1 MKINHPERF
10 VNRPGRHSV
19 RSRQYAVR
27 LWPRRMTPPGGRCWT
42 SVLGTLSLGQEEF
55 DAAAGDARSRVK
67 ERLGRTASSH
77 SRLLYFQRTLEILGL
92 GSRVLLALDLE
103 QTYWRAFLVN
113 AVLFGGVRE
122 LLDDIRILEIPAG
135 GRHRPDGANP
145 VQKTGI
151 LGLDNS
157 FDYVVTS
164 EETGFDK
171 PHEAP
176 FRMALEKIQPAGS
189 VVWMIGDD
197 PEADVRG
204 ARESIG
210 AVTLQKV
217 HRGVSGGRGDVV
229 PDARFTSFND
239 VRKFMQRQ
247 AYGYTVRSAGAEDGA
262 Q

>member
-1 MKINHPERF
+1 MKLNHPERF
-10 VNRPGRHSV
+10 VNRPDAILFDLDNTLYSYGPAHDAAWR
-19 RSRQYAVR
+19 AV
-27 LWPRRMTPPGGRCWT
+27 LDK
-42 SVLGTLSLGQEEF
+42 VLGTLSLGQEEF

-67 ERLGRTASSH
+67 ERLGHTASSH
-77 SRLLYFQRTLEILGL
+77 NRLLYFQRTLEILGL

-122 LLDDIRILEIPAG
+122 LLDDIRILEIPAAVVTDLTAQIQF
-135 GRHRPDGANP
+135 RKL
-145 VQKTGI
+145 VFW
-151 LGLDNS
+151 GLDNS

-176 FRMALEKIQPAGS
+176 FRMAMEKIQPADS

-197 PEADVRG
+197 PQADVRG
-204 ARESIG
+204 ARASIG

-217 HRGVSGGRGDVV
+217 HRGVSEGRGDLV
-229 PDARFTSFND
+229 PDALFTSFHD
-239 VRKFMQRQ
+239 LRKFMRRQ
-247 AYGYTVRSAGAEDGA
+247 AYGYTAHAAGAEDRA